1 MNYSE
6 LNPIYEMAADGSYHG
21 GYPLKKVDKTE
32 ENKYLGGNTDYCS
45 RFENNVVPFGLF
57 HENINHEDE
66 NVIDTETIYGG
77 LVNDELFDK
86 LLLSVG
92 KIEKPNKT
100 SSSKT
105 RKNQASK

>member
-6 LNPIYEMAADGSYHG
+6 LNPIYEMTADGSYHG
-21 GYPLKKVDKTE
+21 GYPLKKVDKRE
-32 ENKYLGGNTDYCS
+32 ENKYLGGTPDVS

-57 HENINHEDE
+57 HENINDDHE
-66 NVIDTETIYGG
+66 NVTKTETIYGG
-77 LVNDELFDK
+77 LVNDELFNK

-92 KIEKPNKT
+92 RIEKPNKT

-105 RKNQASK
+105 RKNQTSK